1 MCNGLITG
9 TCNQLVDDNELSIR
23 ASSNAQMF
31 QDGEAIFVRP
41 VVKHSGQEED
51 RDVLLLCR
59 LWVKEAV
66 AFADQMSECSPDDMI
81 EKGKI

>member
-1 MCNGLITG
+1 MCNRLITG
-9 TCNQLVDDNELSIR
+9 TCYQLVNDNELGLR

-31 QDGEAIFVRP
+31 QDGEAILVCP

-51 RDVLLLCR
+51 RDVLLLSR

-66 AFADQMSECSPDDMI
+66 TLQIRCQSVALTT
-81 EKGKI
+81 